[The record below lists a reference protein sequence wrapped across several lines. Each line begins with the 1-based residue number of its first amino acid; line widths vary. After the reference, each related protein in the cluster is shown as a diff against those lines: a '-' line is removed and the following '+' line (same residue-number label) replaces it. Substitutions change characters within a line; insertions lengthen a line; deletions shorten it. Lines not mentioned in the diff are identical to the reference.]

1 MCLTFFLVLMPI
13 HAVGSAIVNIVNG
26 KKWNLDLV
34 PDLSVLGFTGGWSL
48 YQFRYCFLF
57 MLVYVGCNAIYVAGL
72 RFIPN
77 SIARKG
83 YRTFR
88 KFSHGHFLTRNLTD
102 FTLQVDGENPN

>member
-1 MCLTFFLVLMPI
+1 MPI
-13 HAVGSAIVNIVNG
+13 HAVGTAIVNIVNG

-34 PDLSVLGFTGGWSL
+34 PDLSVLGFTGGYSP

-83 YRTFR
+83 FIEVV
-88 KFSHGHFLTRNLTD
+88 RNFFIKTSLNN
-102 FTLQVDGENPN
+102 LQNNLK